1 MVVLLASL
9 SSAGSLTASVDV
21 PQQRCTGECAS
32 NSLLFAFA
40 LGSLKQVFEETMGAA
55 IPEKRRYIVLDMTM
69 DNGTA
74 DVIIPQ
80 VQFYFA

>member
-1 MVVLLASL
+1 MPLCSVLLVL
-9 SSAGSLTASVDV
+9 
-21 PQQRCTGECAS
+21 PPCR
-32 NSLLFAFA
+32 
-40 LGSLKQVFEETMGAA
+40 LKQVFEETMGAA

>member
-1 MVVLLASL
+1 M
-9 SSAGSLTASVDV
+9 
-21 PQQRCTGECAS
+21 CTPCPGPLC
-32 NSLLFAFA
+32 
-40 LGSLKQVFEETMGAA
+40 SLKNVFEDTLGAT

-69 DNGTA
+69 DNGSD